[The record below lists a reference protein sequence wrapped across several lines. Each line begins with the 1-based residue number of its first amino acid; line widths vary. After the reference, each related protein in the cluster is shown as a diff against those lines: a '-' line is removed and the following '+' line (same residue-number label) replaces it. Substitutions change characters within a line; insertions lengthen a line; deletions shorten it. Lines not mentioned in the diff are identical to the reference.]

1 MRFSILIGT
10 VGMVVASCFGN
21 AGNQDSNEIDAFV
34 TSKMAE
40 AGIMGIGTAVLV
52 DRKIVWSQGY
62 GYSDYKKSVPFTPD
76 TIMNVGSIAKTFT
89 GVAMMKAVQDGKLSL
104 DADINMYLPF
114 RVVNPR
120 HPNSRITL
128 RHLATHTSGIT
139 DRWEVYSKQYHYG
152 EESPLSLEAFLK
164 GYFESDGQDYS
175 QDNYNEGKP
184 GQHRDYSNIGA
195 ALAGYIVERATGEPL
210 NAYTRQHIFE
220 PLGMKNTGWFLSEVD
235 MTRHSTLFVSQN
247 GFTIPIQHYSG
258 TTYPDGGIRTSVS
271 DLSKFFAVLL
281 NEGEFSGGQ
290 ILERKTIQE
299 MTRFQFSDGNRPENF
314 PAEDGNSGLFWR
326 TKFNGTRMG
335 HGGNDPGLQTE
346 MLCNLGRDVGLIL
359 FINTSLSG
367 EESRISG
374 EIFDALWK
382 FSESKRNISRE
393 AIQVGYARSSF

>member
-1 MRFSILIGT
+1 MAISRVVFLIAA
-10 VGMVVASCFGN
+10 VGMVVTTCMGN
-21 AGNQDSNEIDAFV
+21 VRPNESDELDDLIS
-34 TSKMAE
+34 SKMSE
-40 AGIMGIGTAVLV
+40 AGIMGIGVAVLV
-52 DRKIVWSQGY
+52 DRKVVWLKGY

-89 GVAMMKAVQDGKLSL
+89 GVAMMKAVQEGKLSL
-104 DADINMYLPF
+104 DADINIYLPF

-120 HPNSRITL
+120 HPESKITL

-152 EESPLSLEAFLK
+152 EESSVSLGDFLK
-164 GYFESDGQDYS
+164 GYFAPNGRDYS
-175 QDNYNEGKP
+175 EENFNEGKP
-184 GQHRDYSNIGA
+184 GQLRDYSNIGA
-195 ALAGYIVERATGEPL
+195 ALAGYIVERATGVPL
-210 NAYTRQHIFE
+210 NEYTRRHIFE
-220 PLGMKNTGWFLSEVD
+220 PLGMKNTGWFMSEID

-281 NEGEFSGGQ
+281 NDGEIAGGQ
-290 ILERKTIQE
+290 LLERKTIQE

-326 TKFNGTRMG
+326 TKFNGTLMG

-346 MLCNLGRDVGLIL
+346 MLCNLSKDVGLIL

-367 EESRISG
+367 EEGRISG
-374 EIFDALWK
+374 EIFDAFWK
-382 FSESKRNISRE
+382 FAESKRNVFRE
-393 AIQVGYARSSF
+393 AIQVGDAR